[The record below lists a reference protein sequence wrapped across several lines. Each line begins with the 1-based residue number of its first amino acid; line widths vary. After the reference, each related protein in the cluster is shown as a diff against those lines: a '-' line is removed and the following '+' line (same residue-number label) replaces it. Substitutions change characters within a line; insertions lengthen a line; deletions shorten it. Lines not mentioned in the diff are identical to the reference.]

1 MDKRKGCLMK
11 KVRYREIL
19 RLKSQGLSNTEI
31 AAAARRSRNTAPVSE
46 AASLLGMVNAL
57 H

>member
-1 MDKRKGCLMK
+1 MK

-19 RLKSQGLSNTEI
+19 RLKSQGLSNTEVAV
-31 AAAARRSRNTAPVSE
+31 AAGCSRNTVSVSE
-46 AASLLGMVNAL
+46 AANSLGMVNAL